1 MEKHE
6 AGIARTKE
14 KIIVYGLG
22 KEFQEQRFFIE
33 SQYHVIGYS
42 DKKEMKMEKYIRPD
56 QIPESDYDYIY
67 VASSKYLNEMKA
79 ELVEQYCVDKGH
91 IISKDDVL
99 GDFQNA
105 KVRQEWVVGRLKE
118 IPEGKVL
125 LDAGAGQMRYADACK
140 HLKYIAQDLGEY
152 SSKTAEGGLH
162 SNIESWDKWDVS
174 RLNIVC
180 DMIDM
185 PLENESID
193 VVLCSEVFEHL
204 KNPVLAVKEFSRIL
218 KPGGK
223 LILTA
228 PVCCLSHMA
237 PYFYY
242 NGFSEYWYRE
252 HLKDFGFEI
261 EEFVSNG
268 NFFQYIS
275 QELFRVNSMAGRYCK
290 TDLDEEEIKTI
301 TDSIKILSKLSAL
314 DQGSSETLCFGNML
328 TAIKNNADKTE
339 S

>member
-1 MEKHE
+1 M
-6 AGIARTKE
+6 KE

-33 SQYHVIGYS
+33 NRFYIVGYS
-42 DKKEMKMEKYIRPD
+42 DKKEMKVGQYIRPE
-56 QIPESDYDYIY
+56 QIAESDYDYVY
-67 VASSKYLNEMKA
+67 VSSSKYLEEMKV
-79 ELVEQYCVDKGH
+79 ELENQYHVDRQR

-105 KVRQEWVVGRLKE
+105 IVRQQWIINKLKE
-118 IPEGKVL
+118 IPAGKVL
-125 LDAGAGQMRYADACK
+125 LDAGAGQMRYADACS

-162 SNIESWDKWDVS
+162 NNIESWDKWDVS

-180 DMIDM
+180 DIIDM
-185 PLENESID
+185 PLENESVD

-204 KNPVLAVKEFSRIL
+204 KNPILAIKEFDRIL
-218 KPGGK
+218 KPDGK

-268 NFFQYIS
+268 NFFKYLC
-275 QELFRVNSMAGRYCK
+275 QELFRVDSMAKQYCG
-290 TDLDEEEIKTI
+290 TNLSEDEIRIVTE
-301 TDSIKILSKLSAL
+301 SIKILSKLSTI
-314 DQGSSETLCFGNML
+314 DRGSNETLCFGNML
-328 TAIKNNADKTE
+328 TAVKK
-339 S
+339 

>member
-1 MEKHE
+1 M
-6 AGIARTKE
+6 KE

-33 SQYHVIGYS
+33 NRFYIVGYS
-42 DKKEMKMEKYIRPD
+42 DKKEMKVGQYIRPE
-56 QIPESDYDYIY
+56 QIAESDYDYVY
-67 VASSKYLNEMKA
+67 VSSSKYLEEMKV
-79 ELVEQYCVDKGH
+79 ELENQYHVDRQR

-105 KVRQEWVVGRLKE
+105 IVRQQWIINKLKE
-118 IPEGKVL
+118 IPAGKVL
-125 LDAGAGQMRYADACK
+125 LDAGAGQMRYADACS

-152 SSKTAEGGLH
+152 S
-162 SNIESWDKWDVS
+162 V
-174 RLNIVC
+174 
-180 DMIDM
+180 
-185 PLENESID
+185 D

-204 KNPVLAVKEFSRIL
+204 KNPILAIKEFDRIL
-218 KPGGK
+218 KPDGK

-268 NFFQYIS
+268 NFFKYLC
-275 QELFRVNSMAGRYCK
+275 QELFRVDSMAKQYCG
-290 TDLDEEEIKTI
+290 TNLSEDEIRIVTE
-301 TDSIKILSKLSAL
+301 SIKILSKLSTI
-314 DQGSSETLCFGNML
+314 DRGSNETLCFGNML
-328 TAIKNNADKTE
+328 TAVKK
-339 S
+339 

>member
-1 MEKHE
+1 M
-6 AGIARTKE
+6 
-14 KIIVYGLG
+14 
-22 KEFQEQRFFIE
+22 
-33 SQYHVIGYS
+33 
-42 DKKEMKMEKYIRPD
+42 
-56 QIPESDYDYIY
+56 
-67 VASSKYLNEMKA
+67 
-79 ELVEQYCVDKGH
+79 
-91 IISKDDVL
+91 
-99 GDFQNA
+99 
-105 KVRQEWVVGRLKE
+105 
-118 IPEGKVL
+118 
-125 LDAGAGQMRYADACK
+125 
-140 HLKYIAQDLGEY
+140 
-152 SSKTAEGGLH
+152 
-162 SNIESWDKWDVS
+162 
-174 RLNIVC
+174 
-180 DMIDM
+180 
-185 PLENESID
+185 
-193 VVLCSEVFEHL
+193 

-252 HLKDFGFEI
+252 HLKDSGFEI

-314 DQGSSETLCFGNML
+314 DYGSSETLCFGNML
-328 TAIKNNADKTE
+328 SAVKK
-339 S
+339 